1 MKKMFSIPG
10 RDYELVVNTDFHVK
24 GNRSSFL
31 DDIEKIRDGL
41 IAAFD
46 KALAEASTEREA
58 AHG

>member
-46 KALAEASTEREA
+46 KALAKASTEREA

>member
-24 GNRSSFL
+24 GNRSSFRN
-31 DDIEKIRDGL
+31 DIEKIRDGL

-58 AHG
+58 ANG